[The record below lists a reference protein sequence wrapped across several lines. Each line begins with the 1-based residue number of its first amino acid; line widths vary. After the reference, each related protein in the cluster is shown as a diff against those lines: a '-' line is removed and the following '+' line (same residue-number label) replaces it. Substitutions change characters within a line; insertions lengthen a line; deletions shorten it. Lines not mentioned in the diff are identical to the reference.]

1 MISPYANS
9 AATIAYKEVIPESP
23 SSLLVDNQFTA
34 TRPQDIWV
42 EMLKSLTKY
51 FYLKFKNKSYIL
63 QCLES

>member
-51 FYLKFKNKSYIL
+51 FYLKLS
-63 QCLES
+63 